1 MTMIGVIN
9 YLDKKFPW
17 YGCDGLDMCY
27 QKILDPNDPLNYLV
41 VPRAEALYEL
51 KKRDACDKATI
62 LETTDGSSSGGNEAS
77 FGWYLSSSVP
87 EPILLKLNQE
97 ILKLKLNGD
106 LDNIFEEVIGNA
118 KLCGVA
124 KLAIS
129 PLVLLIPLAL
139 VMGPPI
145 ILVVIVLLHKRIK
158 IEKQ

>member
-1 MTMIGVIN
+1 MLPENLGSKRSFKV
-9 YLDKKFPW
+9 F
-17 YGCDGLDMCY
+17 GCTQGGGFVRVEETRRLR
-27 QKILDPNDPLNYLV
+27 Q
-41 VPRAEALYEL
+41 
-51 KKRDACDKATI
+51 DACDKATI